1 MANLQQTPA
10 AQRLHIAFF
19 GRRNS
24 GKSSLINALAGQQVS
39 IVSDVPGTTTDPV
52 YKSIELLGL
61 GPCTLV
67 DTAGFDDVDTL
78 GQMRVEKTLQAAK
91 RADLCVLVVST
102 QTDTLDLET
111 TFLQKIENKPVIC
124 LLNKVE
130 FCLDLQ
136 VCLSNIE
143 KALHLPALAVSAK
156 TGQGMDKLLSF
167 IRTHA
172 PQQEERSI
180 VGNLA
185 GAGDTVVLVMPQDA
199 SAPKGRLILPQVQT
213 LRELLDRG
221 AIATCVTTEQ
231 LPAALAAMKQPPKAV
246 ITDSQVFGF
255 VAEHTPKE
263 SILTSF
269 SILMANYKGDIEL
282 FTAGAKAIAGL
293 KAGDTVLIAE
303 ACSHTTTDADI
314 ARVKIPGL
322 LHKKIDAG
330 IQTVVVSGTDFPDD
344 LSPYALVIHCGGCM
358 FNRAHVMSRAQA
370 CQAQGV
376 PVTNYGV
383 AIAYLTGILDKIALH
398 NQSTVVPHEK
408 L

>member
-1 MANLQQTPA
+1 MANLQQTPQA
-10 AQRLHIAFF
+10 ERLHIAFF

-24 GKSSLINALAGQQVS
+24 GKSSLVNALAGQQVS

-52 YKSIELLGL
+52 YKSIELQGI

-78 GQMRVEKTLQAAK
+78 GHMRVEKTLQAAR
-91 RADLCVLVVST
+91 RADLCVLVVSA
-102 QTDTLDLET
+102 QTDTPDLET
-111 TFLQKIENKPVIC
+111 TFLQKIENKPAIC

-136 VCLSNIE
+136 ACLSKTE
-143 KALHLPALAVSAK
+143 KTLQLPTLAVSAK
-156 TGQGMDKLLSF
+156 TGQGMDQLLPF

-185 GAGDTVVLVMPQDA
+185 GPGDTVVLVMPQDA

-213 LRELLDRG
+213 LRELLDKG
-221 AIATCVTTEQ
+221 VIAACVTAEQ
-231 LPAALAAMKQPPKAV
+231 FPAALAAMNQPPKAV
-246 ITDSQVFGF
+246 ITDSQVFGY

-282 FTAGAKAIAGL
+282 FTAGAKAIANL

-322 LHKKIDAG
+322 LHKKISAG
-330 IQTVVVSGTDFPDD
+330 IQTVVVSGADFPDD

-358 FNRAHVMSRAQA
+358 FNRAHVMSRVQA

-398 NQSTVVPHEK
+398 NQPPIVQQENM
-408 L
+408 